1 MSIFASL
8 FAAIVPSVLYLI
20 FIWKYDK
27 YDPEPIGLYL
37 KNFFWGAIGAVFFA
51 IIGNLIVNSF
61 VKNLVADSIY
71 AEEFDTIVIAPFV
84 EEITK
89 GIFLFSTVAKRKFD
103 NVTDGI
109 VYGGAIGLGFGMTE
123 NFFYFIANSDSFA
136 NWFAVVLIR
145 TFFTAVMH
153 CVSTAVFGAFLGAA
167 KFKGFRYKLI
177 LPPIGL
183 AIAIFIHSAWN
194 FSVSFTS
201 TTLIGFLFL
210 IGTIILFLSAF
221 SLSIYGEKKM
231 ILRELREEVNN
242 GLFDEKYLQIISS
255 DQRKEKGWI
264 DESIREKFS
273 RDSISLAFRKMQTRN
288 SIGVNRNFYE
298 SEAALLRDNIK
309 SYFADPEKP
318 I

>member
-1 MSIFASL
+1 MPIFASL
-8 FAAIVPSVLYLI
+8 LAAIIPSVLYLV
-20 FIWKYDK
+20 FIYKYDK

-51 IIGNLIVNSF
+51 IIGNLFLNALLKDFFTDTIT
-61 VKNLVADSIY
+61 
-71 AEEFDTIVIAPFV
+71 AEHFDTIVIAPFI

-123 NFFYFIANSDSFA
+123 NFFYFIANSDSPG
-136 NWFAVVLIR
+136 NWLMIVSIR
-145 TFFTAVMH
+145 TGFTAVMH

-167 KFKGFRYKLI
+167 KFKGIFFKI
-177 LPPIGL
+177 TLPPIGL
-183 AIAIFIHSAWN
+183 SIAIFIHAAWN

-210 IGTIILFLSAF
+210 IGTIILFLAAF
-221 SLSIYGEKKM
+221 SLSIYGEKRM

-242 GLFDEKYLQIISS
+242 GLFDEKFLSIITS
-255 DQRKEKGWI
+255 DERKEKGWI
-264 DESIREKFS
+264 DESIREQFY
-273 RDSISLAFRKMQTRN
+273 RDAISLAFRKMQTKN

-298 SEAALLRDNIK
+298 SEAIFLREKIQN
-309 SYFADPEKP
+309 YFTPKE
-318 I
+318 ISE